1 MCRKNFIWR
10 NKFTSKDL
18 TLISY
23 QKYLYQKLTEMKNA
37 YILMGKMY
45 KFDKWNNIY
54 DCMSRLPEC
63 CALTVALWPAQ
74 APAGT
79 APQDQPPT
87 E

>member
-1 MCRKNFIWR
+1 
-10 NKFTSKDL
+10 
-18 TLISY
+18 
-23 QKYLYQKLTEMKNA
+23 MKNA

-63 CALTVALWPAQ
+63 CALTVALLPAQ